1 MAKCARLEDE
11 LGELQA
17 RLVVVQQQCDRS
29 VAEGKLQAQLSKQA
43 EVPCAGVVSVFV
55 SVWVP
60 CFRRLPAISVQ
71 GR

>member
-43 EVPCAGVVSVFV
+43 EVRFAGVVSVFV
-55 SVWVP
+55 SV
-60 CFRRLPAISVQ
+60 
-71 GR
+71 